1 MPFVPQAYHLNII
14 ALRGSSVLDP
24 FGDESGCPRQTS
36 GRVPMV
42 DEAQGHAPDES
53 PDERWNALEELD
65 AWLQTPML
73 VLSFLWLV
81 LVVVEL
87 VWGSFDA
94 LETFGTAIW
103 IAFLIEFAVRLALA
117 PGKVAF
123 LSRNWI
129 TVIALIVPAFRLF
142 RAFRIVRVAR
152 AARGLRLV
160 RIVGTANRGMNAL
173 RASLSRRGLGYVTG
187 LTVLVAFLGAGGML
201 AFEPASQVDGGFESY
216 PDALWWTGMLLAT
229 MGSEFWPRTPE
240 GRILCF
246 LLAVYGFAV
255 FGYITASFASFF
267 VGRDAASEEG
277 EVAGTREIAALRA
290 EIAALRRDL
299 QAGVQTSDLSSN

>member
-1 MPFVPQAYHLNII
+1 MADDPHL
-14 ALRGSSVLDP
+14 
-24 FGDESGCPRQTS
+24 
-36 GRVPMV
+36 
-42 DEAQGHAPDES
+42 HASAKSE
-53 PDERWNALEELD
+53 DERWNALAELD
-65 AWLQTPML
+65 GWLRTPML
-73 VLSFLWLV
+73 VLSFLWLL

-87 VWGSFDA
+87 VWGTFDA

-103 IAFLIEFAVRLALA
+103 IAFLIEFAVRFALA
-117 PGKVAF
+117 PEKTAF
-123 LSRNWI
+123 LRRNWL

-142 RAFRIVRVAR
+142 RAFRILRVAR

-173 RASLSRRGLGYVTG
+173 RSSLSRRGLGYVTG
-187 LTVLVAFLGAGGML
+187 LTVLVALLGAGGML

-216 PDALWWTGMLLAT
+216 ADALWWTGMLLAT
-229 MGSEFWPRTPE
+229 MGSEFWPKTAE

-299 QAGVQTSDLSSN
+299 RQGEEVAIAPPQR

>member
-1 MPFVPQAYHLNII
+1 
-14 ALRGSSVLDP
+14 
-24 FGDESGCPRQTS
+24 
-36 GRVPMV
+36 MV
-42 DEAQGHAPDES
+42 DKSQGHAPDVS

-103 IAFLIEFAVRLALA
+103 IAFLVEFAVRLALA

-142 RAFRIVRVAR
+142 RAFRILRVAR
-152 AARGLRLV
+152 ATRGLRLV

-187 LTVLVAFLGAGGML
+187 LTVLVALLGSGGML

-216 PDALWWTGMLLAT
+216 ADALWWTGMLLAT

-299 QAGVQTSDLSSN
+299 QAGVQTPNLSSN

>member
-1 MPFVPQAYHLNII
+1 
-14 ALRGSSVLDP
+14 
-24 FGDESGCPRQTS
+24 
-36 GRVPMV
+36 
-42 DEAQGHAPDES
+42 
-53 PDERWNALEELD
+53 
-65 AWLQTPML
+65 ML

-81 LVVVEL
+81 LVLVEL
-87 VWGSFDA
+87 VWGAFDA

-103 IAFLIEFAVRLALA
+103 ICFLIEFAVRLALA
-117 PGKVAF
+117 PRKVAF

-152 AARGLRLV
+152 AARSLRLV

-187 LTVLVAFLGAGGML
+187 LTVLVALLGSGGML
-201 AFEPASQVDGGFESY
+201 AFEPASQVDGGFDSY
-216 PDALWWTGMLLAT
+216 ADALWWTGMLLAT

-299 QAGVQTSDLSSN
+299 QAGVQTPDLSPN

>member
-1 MPFVPQAYHLNII
+1 MVNEPQRHEPA
-14 ALRGSSVLDP
+14 A
-24 FGDESGCPRQTS
+24 
-36 GRVPMV
+36 M
-42 DEAQGHAPDES
+42 

-65 AWLQTPML
+65 EWLRTPML
-73 VLSFLWLV
+73 VLSFLWLL

-87 VWGSFDA
+87 IWGAFDI
-94 LETFGTAIW
+94 LETFGTVIW
-103 IAFLIEFAVRLALA
+103 VAFLIEFAIRFALA
-117 PGKVAF
+117 PEKSPF
-123 LSRNWI
+123 LSRNWL

-142 RAFRIVRVAR
+142 RAFPLLRAAR

-187 LTVLVAFLGAGGML
+187 LTVLVALLGAGGML

-216 PDALWWTGMLLAT
+216 ADALWWTGMLLAT
-229 MGSEFWPRTPE
+229 MGSEFWPKTPE

-246 LLAVYGFAV
+246 LLALYGFAV

-267 VGRDAASEEG
+267 VGRDAASDDG
-277 EVAGTREIAALRA
+277 EVAGAMEIAALRA
-290 EIAALRRDL
+290 EITALRRDL
-299 QAGVQTSDLSSN
+299 QSGVRTSNSSSN